1 MLLVKFLEQV
11 YEACLVGYHETC
23 GDENRRVCIVI
34 SYQFQAWRT
43 EPHTT
48 GSYSL
53 VVEDFST
60 EATEK
65 LHLCCPNVLSGSPVS
80 VFWSSG
86 GVTCFA
92 DSQVCAPGR
101 AAQPSASCM
110 AQQELF
116 IL

>member
-1 MLLVKFLEQV
+1 MEVASQKK
-11 YEACLVGYHETC
+11 ACLIGYHETC
-23 GDENRRVCIVI
+23 GDENRCMCIVI

-43 EPHTT
+43 EPRTM

-80 VFWSSG
+80 VLLTDF
-86 GVTCFA
+86 
-92 DSQVCAPGR
+92 
-101 AAQPSASCM
+101 
-110 AQQELF
+110 L
-116 IL
+116 

>member
-80 VFWSSG
+80 VLANFVKWHMLNVSMEVG
-86 GVTCFA
+86 WWL
-92 DSQVCAPGR
+92 DSQ
-101 AAQPSASCM
+101 
-110 AQQELF
+110 L
-116 IL
+116 

>member
-1 MLLVKFLEQV
+1 MEVASQKK
-11 YEACLVGYHETC
+11 ACLIGYHETC
-23 GDENRRVCIVI
+23 GDENRCMCIVI

-43 EPHTT
+43 EPRTM

-80 VFWSSG
+80 VLVQDPMDSLNLHLCSG
-86 GVTCFA
+86 QCWKGYPEKFTCFYLLCFKI
-92 DSQVCAPGR
+92 VEFR
-101 AAQPSASCM
+101 H
-110 AQQELF
+110 
-116 IL
+116 